1 MKFLQFTIAA
11 AVALAFSGAA
21 LTQTTVAPLA
31 AQTDPPSGL
40 RTLDTNRD
48 GSVSL
53 DEAGTNPALT
63 RQFMQLDQNQN
74 GALEPAEFAR
84 FETLGAATTRG
95 TPGSPSSPGT
105 AAGGTSPA
113 SGAGVPAP
121 GSAAPPSGSTPPPSG
136 ASPAPSGGTAPP
148 PGGSTSPPPGG

>member
-21 LTQTTVAPLA
+21 LTQTAGTAPA
-31 AQTDPPSGL
+31 AQTDPPRALGA
-40 RTLDTNRD
+40 LDANRD
-48 GSVSL
+48 GSISL

-95 TPGSPSSPGT
+95 TPGAPASPGT
-105 AAGGTSPA
+105 PGAPGQP
-113 SGAGVPAP
+113 AGVPAP
-121 GSAAPPSGSTPPPSG
+121 GSAAPPSGTTPAPAGSTTAPSGSTAAPSGGTPPPSG
-136 ASPAPSGGTAPP
+136 N
-148 PGGSTSPPPGG
+148 

>member
-1 MKFLQFTIAA
+1 MKFLQFTITA

-21 LTQTTVAPLA
+21 LTQTTVAPVA
-31 AQTDPPSGL
+31 AQTDPPNAIG
-40 RTLDTNRD
+40 TLDTNRD

-63 RQFMQLDQNQN
+63 RQFMRLDQNQN

-84 FETLGAATTRG
+84 FESLGAATTRG
-95 TPGSPSSPGT
+95 TPGSPGSPG
-105 AAGGTSPA
+105 ASAGSTSPA

-121 GSAAPPSGSTPPPSG
+121 GSAAPPSGNTPAPSG
-136 ASPAPSGGTAPP
+136 ASPAPSGSTPAPS
-148 PGGSTSPPPGG
+148 GSTSPPPGG